1 MVKAEQPMELKLPA
15 DMEYALI
22 VRMALSGVGMLAEL
36 DVDLIDDMRTVTDE
50 CFDCLLHQERRL
62 KEILVTSCVRD
73 KRLHCRFSAVRTEEV
88 TQEPSQD
95 CEVTRCILE
104 TLLPEVCL
112 QCDDFG
118 VAHIEFSMP
127 I

>member
-1 MVKAEQPMELKLPA
+1 MKAEQSMELKLPA

-50 CFDCLLHQERRL
+50 CFDCLLHQGRRVR
-62 KEILVTSCVRD
+62 EILVTSCVQD
-73 KRLHCRFSAVRTEEV
+73 KRLHCRFSAVRTEELAK
-88 TQEPSQD
+88 EPFQD

-104 TLLPEVCL
+104 TLLPEVLL
-112 QCDDFG
+112 QCDEFG
-118 VAHIEFSMP
+118 VSYIEFSMSV
-127 I
+127 